1 VKKQSAPIEFLEMSF
16 YRLLEQYIY
25 NQDIQTINLNSNS
38 VPCMH
43 SFHRDCS
50 MIMRFGPI
58 KVMINF
64 ERIEE
69 YTLDMIHFG
78 TTPGIFKPA
87 EI

>member
-1 VKKQSAPIEFLEMSF
+1 
-16 YRLLEQYIY
+16 
-25 NQDIQTINLNSNS
+25 
-38 VPCMH
+38 MH

-87 EI
+87 DI